1 MNIEPVNRRSF
12 ITLLGGAAASW
23 PLAARAQQPAM
34 PVIGF
39 LTSTPPQLF
48 ANMIDAFRQG
58 LAELGYAEG
67 RNVTFEYR
75 TAGAEYERF
84 QSMAAELVRRPVSV
98 IFATGGTAAVLAAK
112 KVTATIPI
120 LFYVGGDPVAQG
132 LVASVPRPGGNATGM
147 HWLGGALG
155 AKRLELLRELV
166 PTTTLVGMLVK
177 PDNPE
182 SEFEI
187 RDVQRGADSLGLK
200 LQVFNAAHDPD
211 FDSAFAALIEQRADA
226 LLVGSDPYFSS
237 RRGRIIALAGR
248 HGVPAIYERR
258 EFPEAGGLISYG
270 GLRAD
275 AYRQLGI
282 YAGRILMGAKPADL
296 PVLQPTK
303 FEIVI
308 NLNAAKALGLDI
320 PATVLARADE
330 VIE

>member
-1 MNIEPVNRRSF
+1 M
-12 ITLLGGAAASW
+12 TLLGGAAAAW
-23 PLAARAQQPAM
+23 PVAARAQQPAM
-34 PVIGF
+34 PVIGL

-48 ANMIDAFRQG
+48 ANMIDAFREG
-58 LAELGYAEG
+58 LAEQGYAEG
-67 RNVTFEYR
+67 RNVTVEYH

-84 QSMAAELVRRPVSV
+84 PLMAAELVRRPASI
-98 IFATGGTAAVLAAK
+98 IFATGGSAAAQAAK
-112 KVTATIPI
+112 KATATIPV
-120 LFYVGGDPVAQG
+120 LFYVAGDPVAQG
-132 LVASVPRPGGNATGM
+132 LVASIPRPSDNATGM
-147 HWLGGALG
+147 HSLGGGLA

-166 PTTTLVGMLVK
+166 PTTTVVGMLVK

-182 SEFEI
+182 SKFEM
-187 RDVQRGADSLGLK
+187 RDVQQGADSLGLK
-200 LQVFNAAHDPD
+200 LQVVNAARDPD
-211 FDSAFAALIEQRADA
+211 FDSAFATLIEQRVDA

-282 YAGRILMGAKPADL
+282 YAGRILNGAKPADL

-303 FEIVI
+303 FELVI
-308 NLNAAKALGLDI
+308 NLDAAKALRLAV
-320 PATVLARADE
+320 PPTLLARADE